1 MFSLVFQNSGIAGVF
16 APLLVVWMM
25 LPLIA
30 CIAFV
35 VRFYKHKTARHSG
48 LITMGAAL
56 PLAVPEPMIPGGSW
70 LVLASIVL
78 MLCPCMS
85 IYALMIKSENRARY
99 QEMLIQFI
107 PIVLWIMMKDIPGPP
122 SIS

>member
-1 MFSLVFQNSGIAGVF
+1 MFNIALQNSNVAGAF
-16 APLLVVWMM
+16 APLLVFWMI

-35 VRFYKHKTARHSG
+35 FRFYQHKAARHSG

-56 PLAVPEPMIPGGSW
+56 PLAVPEPMVPGGSW
-70 LVLASIVL
+70 LVAASIIL
-78 MLCPCMS
+78 MLCPCAS
-85 IYALMIKSENRARY
+85 IYALMIKSENRARN
-99 QEMLIQFI
+99 QEMVIQFI